1 MFIIHS
7 KYNQPQ
13 NTLTVNP
20 LSRPRPG
27 GLFISSTFEE
37 GRGGGGW
44 IWEGWLT
51 LFSKD
56 DGINILHKN

>member
-37 GRGGGGW
+37 GGGGGW